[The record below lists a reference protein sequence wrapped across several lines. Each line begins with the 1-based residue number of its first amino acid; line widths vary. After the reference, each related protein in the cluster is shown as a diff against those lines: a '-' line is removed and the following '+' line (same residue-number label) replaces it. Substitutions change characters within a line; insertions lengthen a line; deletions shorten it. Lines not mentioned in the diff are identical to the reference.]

1 MKTIANIMIINSQNV
16 KPEHLVI
23 SSHHNI
29 SFQRRKLCLRQDEF
43 QRSRQHW
50 AARTAAGWPEIF
62 DMRACSYR
70 IAQNFDSGKVWRI
83 LTNTCWIVSFPYQN
97 FALRKSQYCIFY
109 GYNLLTWVCQDLSC
123 YVGTWNVEVLSFN
136 YP

>member
-16 KPEHLVI
+16 KPEHLYIVI

-50 AARTAAGWPEIF
+50 AAKTAAG
-62 DMRACSYR
+62 
-70 IAQNFDSGKVWRI
+70 
-83 LTNTCWIVSFPYQN
+83 
-97 FALRKSQYCIFY
+97 
-109 GYNLLTWVCQDLSC
+109 
-123 YVGTWNVEVLSFN
+123 
-136 YP
+136 